1 MLNTD
6 TSTDSTTSSEY
17 TVYSYLNNTYTG
29 SGDESAPI
37 PIEIKVSND
46 IINTYTYI
54 LDVNTKN
61 NPIYVSTST
70 PITEFTAN
78 IALQIYSWSNS
89 TQGNSKKILGN
100 TKRAAQDSI
109 TRAKDFVKQ
118 LINEN
123 YITVSDGLVNW
134 TTYIKNKDY
143 VIF

>member
-1 MLNTD
+1 M
-6 TSTDSTTSSEY
+6 STTGTTAATEY

-29 SGDESAPI
+29 SGSNKKPI

-46 IINTYTYI
+46 SINTYTYI

-61 NPIYVSTST
+61 NPLYIRTST

-89 TQGNSKKILGN
+89 MSSDGKQTLGN
-100 TKRAAQDSI
+100 ARRAAQDSI
-109 TRAKDFVKQ
+109 IRAEEFIKQ
-118 LINEN
+118 LLNEK
-123 YITVSDGLVNW
+123 YITVDKGMVNW
-134 TTYIKNKDY
+134 VTSVRNRDY

>member
-1 MLNTD
+1 MLTTD
-6 TSTDSTTSSEY
+6 TSSEY

-29 SGDESAPI
+29 SGDKRTPI

-46 IINTYTYI
+46 IINTYTYTYI

-61 NPIYVSTST
+61 NPIYISTST
-70 PITEFTAN
+70 PITEFAAN

-89 TQGNSKKILGN
+89 TQGNGKKILGN

-109 TRAKDFVKQ
+109 TRAKEFIKQ

>member
-1 MLNTD
+1 MLAADPGTGSI
-6 TSTDSTTSSEY
+6 TSTEY

-29 SGDESAPI
+29 AGDERTPI

-61 NPIYVSTST
+61 NPIYIRTAT

-89 TQGNSKKILGN
+89 MSSNGKQSLGN
-100 TKRAAQDSI
+100 AKRAAQNSI
-109 TRAKDFVKQ
+109 ICAEEFIKQ
-118 LINEN
+118 LLNEK
-123 YITVSDGLVNW
+123 YITVKDGLVNW
-134 TTYIKNKDY
+134 TTNIKNKDY

>member
-1 MLNTD
+1 MLTTD
-6 TSTDSTTSSEY
+6 TSSEY

-29 SGDESAPI
+29 SGDERTPI

-61 NPIYVSTST
+61 NPIYISTST
-70 PITEFTAN
+70 PITEFAAN

-89 TQGNSKKILGN
+89 MQGNGKQILGN

-109 TRAKDFVKQ
+109 IRAKEFIKQ

>member
-1 MLNTD
+1 MLTTD

-29 SGDESAPI
+29 SGNESVPI

-61 NPIYVSTST
+61 NPIYISTST

-89 TQGNSKKILGN
+89 TQGNGKQILGS

-109 TRAKDFVKQ
+109 TRAKNFVKQ
-118 LINEN
+118 LIDEN

-134 TTYIKNKDY
+134 TTNIKNKDY

>member
-1 MLNTD
+1 MLTTD

-29 SGDESAPI
+29 AGDERTPI

-61 NPIYVSTST
+61 NPIYISTST

-89 TQGNSKKILGN
+89 TQGNGKKILGN

-109 TRAKDFVKQ
+109 TRAKNFVKQ
-118 LINEN
+118 LIDEN

>member
-1 MLNTD
+1 MLTTD
-6 TSTDSTTSSEY
+6 TSSEY

-29 SGDESAPI
+29 SGDEITHI

-61 NPIYVSTST
+61 NPIYISTST

-89 TQGNSKKILGN
+89 MQGNGKQILGN

-109 TRAKDFVKQ
+109 IRAKEFIKQ

>member
-1 MLNTD
+1 MLTTD
-6 TSTDSTTSSEY
+6 TSSEY

-29 SGDESAPI
+29 SGDERTPI

-61 NPIYVSTST
+61 NPIYISTSI
-70 PITEFTAN
+70 PITEFAAN

-89 TQGNSKKILGN
+89 MQGNGKQILGN

-109 TRAKDFVKQ
+109 TRAKEFIKQ

-123 YITVSDGLVNW
+123 YITVSDGLINW